1 MSKPA
6 SLSAGLIAK
15 KGEAAPVATVI
26 QPAIPVAPI
35 VAAPLPIPP
44 ASVPA
49 PALAAPPATKGANTN
64 TIAVT
69 VRLDPDRYQ
78 ALKLYGVKTRT
89 SNQDVLVAALDQY
102 LNGRG
107 E

>member
-15 KGEAAPVATVI
+15 KGEATPVSAVS
-26 QPAIPVAPI
+26 QPATQVTD
-35 VAAPLPIPP
+35 PLRPP
-44 ASVPA
+44 TMTPVPA
-49 PALAAPPATKGANTN
+49 MPKGTTD

-78 ALKLYGVKTRT
+78 ALKIYGAKNRV
-89 SNQDVLVAALDQY
+89 SNQDILVAALDLY
-102 LNGRG
+102 LKNRV
-107 E
+107 

>member
-15 KGEAAPVATVI
+15 KGEAAPVATVN
-26 QPAIPVAPI
+26 QPMSPVA
-35 VAAPLPIPP
+35 VAP
-44 ASVPA
+44 S
-49 PALAAPPATKGANTN
+49 ATTPKGTTD

-78 ALKLYGVKTRT
+78 ALKIYGAKTRT
-89 SNQDVLVAALDQY
+89 SNQDVLVAALDLY
-102 LNGRG
+102 LSSRTD
-107 E
+107 

>member
-15 KGEAAPVATVI
+15 KGEAAPITASS
-26 QPAIPVAPI
+26 QPASPVAVMSRPT
-35 VAAPLPIPP
+35 VAP
-44 ASVPA
+44 VQ
-49 PALAAPPATKGANTN
+49 ATPKGTTD

-78 ALKLYGVKTRT
+78 ALKIYGAKNRI
-89 SNQDVLVAALDQY
+89 SNQDVLVAALDLY
-102 LNGRG
+102 LSTRALKG
-107 E
+107 EGGSL

>member
-15 KGEAAPVATVI
+15 KGEAAPVA
-26 QPAIPVAPI
+26 
-35 VAAPLPIPP
+35 AAPQPIPP
-44 ASVPA
+44 ASAPTPAALPA
-49 PALAAPPATKGANTN
+49 PKGANTN

-102 LNGRG
+102 LSSRT

>member
-15 KGEAAPVATVI
+15 KGEAAPVAAVI
-26 QPAIPVAPI
+26 QPMSPVA
-35 VAAPLPIPP
+35 ALPQSTTHQ
-44 ASVPA
+44 SVPA
-49 PALAAPPATKGANTN
+49 EAAPPVPKGANTN

-102 LNGRG
+102 LSSRA

>member
-15 KGEAAPVATVI
+15 KGEAAPVATAS
-26 QPAIPVAPI
+26 QPASPTAVISR
-35 VAAPLPIPP
+35 P
-44 ASVPA
+44 AVTPA
-49 PALAAPPATKGANTN
+49 PVTPKGTAD

-78 ALKLYGVKTRT
+78 ALKIHGAKTRT
-89 SNQDVLVAALDQY
+89 SNQDMLVAALDLY
-102 LNGRG
+102 LNSR
-107 E
+107 EI

>member
-26 QPAIPVAPI
+26 QPISPVAVVSRPT
-35 VAAPLPIPP
+35 VAPVPP
-44 ASVPA
+44 TP
-49 PALAAPPATKGANTN
+49 KGTTD

-78 ALKLYGVKTRT
+78 ALKIYGAKNRT
-89 SNQDVLVAALDQY
+89 SNQDVLVAALDLY
-102 LNGRG
+102 LSSRS

>member
-15 KGEAAPVATVI
+15 KGEAAPITASS
-26 QPAIPVAPI
+26 QPPVAVMSRPT
-35 VAAPLPIPP
+35 VAP
-44 ASVPA
+44 VPA
-49 PALAAPPATKGANTN
+49 TPKGTTD

-78 ALKLYGVKTRT
+78 ALKIYGAKNRI
-89 SNQDVLVAALDQY
+89 SNQDVLVAALDLY
-102 LNGRG
+102 LSNRALKG
-107 E
+107 EGGSL